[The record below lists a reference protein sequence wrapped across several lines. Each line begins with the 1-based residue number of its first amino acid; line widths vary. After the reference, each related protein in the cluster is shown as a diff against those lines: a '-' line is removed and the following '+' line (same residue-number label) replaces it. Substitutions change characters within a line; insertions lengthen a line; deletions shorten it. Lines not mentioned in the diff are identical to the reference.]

1 MAHSNSRP
9 LRWPDYLLIKTLAI
23 IEAFALTAI
32 PRGAMRK
39 FVLGHVDRL
48 LRQVHISQCGNI

>member
-9 LRWPDYLLIKTLAI
+9 LRWPDYLLIKTLTI

-48 LRQVHISQCGNI
+48 LQQVHISQCGKI

>member
-1 MAHSNSRP
+1 MAHSKSRP

-23 IEAFALTAI
+23 IETVALRAI
-32 PRGAMRK
+32 PRGVIRK

-48 LRQVHISQCGNI
+48 LQQVHISQCGKI